1 MVIVVMGPA
10 GAGKSTVG
18 RALAAALQWPF
29 VDADDH
35 HTPANV
41 ARMACGEPLTEADR
55 REWLTRLH
63 ALVARAVDRR
73 APLVLACSSLAASHR
88 ERLAGGLRR
97 VRFVYLRT
105 TREVLAARLAARPGH
120 FAGPQ
125 LLASQLATLEEP
137 RHDEALTVDGGKDV
151 ETIVGHIRLEFGV

>member
-18 RALAAALQWPF
+18 QALASRLGCPF

-35 HTPANV
+35 HPPANV
-41 ARMACGEPLTEADR
+41 ARMARGEALTEADR
-55 REWLTRLH
+55 RPWLARLH

-73 APLVLACSSLAASHR
+73 EPLVLACSSLTTSHR
-88 ERLAGGLRR
+88 DQLAGGLRQ
-97 VRFVYLRT
+97 VRFVYLKT
-105 TREVLAARLAARPGH
+105 PREVLAARLAARRAH
-120 FAGPQ
+120 FAGPP
-125 LLASQLATLEEP
+125 LLVSQLATLEEP
-137 RHDEALTVDGGKDV
+137 GNDEALTVDGAAEV